1 MKLAKKLLIVTLPLA
16 LVAGCTEMGA
26 QDKASL
32 DKANS
37 NAMEAKS
44 EAQKASDAANKAA
57 ASAQSAAQA
66 AEQAARSAEKA
77 AAEAKASGDKA
88 DRAFRRGLR
97 K

>member
-1 MKLAKKLLIVTLPLA
+1 MKLAKKLLIIALPLA

-26 QDKASL
+26 QDKAAL

-44 EAQKASDAANKAA
+44 EAQRATDAANKASA
-57 ASAQSAAQA
+57 AAQSAAQA

-77 AAEAKASGDKA
+77 ASEAKMAGDKV